1 MARKTTLR
9 IWQVLRSAGLP
20 ALVII
25 FMGFFGYYAVMG
37 PNGIVAYRD
46 YHRQIAA
53 RQAEYAKLDK
63 QRAVIRNRVDLLD
76 RNHADPDLVDELVRA
91 KLNVVH
97 PNERVLELKQTP
109 SPAH

>member
-9 IWQVLRSAGLP
+9 IWQVLRSAGFP
-20 ALVII
+20 ALAII

-46 YHRQIAA
+46 YQRQIAV
-53 RQAEYAKLDK
+53 RQAEYAKLEK
-63 QRAVIRNRVDLLD
+63 QRAVMRNRVNLLD
-76 RNHADPDLVDELVRA
+76 PNHADPDLVDELVRA

-97 PNERVLELKQTP
+97 PNEHVLDLKQAP
-109 SPAH
+109 PAH